1 MSLLDLKCFEEAKAL
16 LRKVTPVARRVLG
29 EGNDITLS
37 LRKVHARTLY
47 EPDGATLGD
56 LREAVTTLEDLERT
70 ARRVLGGAHP
80 RTIGMEAALRNAR
93 AALRAREFFTPPKPR
108 GAASPLAPS
117 PADPL
122 AGVGAGGLD
131 EEDDDFLDDDG
142 YGDPPALPQP
152 AAQSPNTRVTAFRT
166 ARQVADGDDLTISL
180 RPWGDDG
187 PVDVAGGASVG
198 EPVIPTS

>member
-1 MSLLDLKCFEEAKAL
+1 MCNSKY
-16 LRKVTPVARRVLG
+16 LRRSHTC
-29 EGNDITLS
+29 
-37 LRKVHARTLY
+37 LRN
-47 EPDGATLGD
+47 
-56 LREAVTTLEDLERT
+56 
-70 ARRVLGGAHP
+70 
-80 RTIGMEAALRNAR
+80 AALRV
-93 AALRAREFFTPPKPR
+93 REFFTPPKPR

-122 AGVGAGGLD
+122 AGVGAGDLD

-187 PVDVAGGASVG
+187 PVEGG
-198 EPVIPTS
+198 ERTSR

>member
-1 MSLLDLKCFEEAKAL
+1 MHRL
-16 LRKVTPVARRVLG
+16 
-29 EGNDITLS
+29 
-37 LRKVHARTLY
+37 
-47 EPDGATLGD
+47 
-56 LREAVTTLEDLERT
+56 
-70 ARRVLGGAHP
+70 
-80 RTIGMEAALRNAR
+80 R
-93 AALRAREFFTPPKPR
+93 AALRARETPPPKPR

-122 AGVGAGGLD
+122 AGVGAGDLD

-152 AAQSPNTRVTAFRT
+152 ALPQSPNTRVTAFRT

-187 PVDVAGGASVG
+187 PVDV
-198 EPVIPTS
+198 PVIPTS